1 MSKTRSIF
9 CAIFLQI
16 KYQSVKAKKPSHNA
30 HIERSERGRTYL
42 YVLSVT
48 VIISVNVSVSVSVSV
63 YAGFS
68 AECPQDCPVDCP
80 QDTEQGEDFH
90 KHFRLYRANIRRLS
104 LFSRFLSISCSRLVQ
119 GWFKNRFRILLGTVL
134 YLYCGMSYG
143 LSCGMSRGLSVGQ
156 KEKPQL

>member
-1 MSKTRSIF
+1 MCIILAGKIP
-9 CAIFLQI
+9 IGKI
-16 KYQSVKAKKPSHNA
+16 KKPSHNA

-48 VIISVNVSVSVSVSV
+48 VIISVNVSVSVSV

-80 QDTEQGEDFH
+80 QDTERGEDFH
-90 KHFRLYRANIRRLS
+90 KHFRLCRANIRRLS
-104 LFSRFLSISCSRLVQ
+104 LFSRFLSISGSRLVQ
-119 GWFKNRFRILLGTVL
+119 GWFKNRCGILLGTVL

>member
-1 MSKTRSIF
+1 MCIILANKIP
-9 CAIFLQI
+9 IGKI
-16 KYQSVKAKKPSHNA
+16 KSPLTTHTS
-30 HIERSERGRTYL
+30 SEARGGRTYL

-80 QDTEQGEDFH
+80 QDTERGEDFH
-90 KHFRLYRANIRRLS
+90 KHFRLCRANIRRLS
-104 LFSRFLSISCSRLVQ
+104 LFSRFLSISGSRLVQ
-119 GWFKNRFRILLGTVL
+119 GRFKNRCGILLGTVL
-134 YLYCGMSYG
+134 YLYYGMSRG

>member
-1 MSKTRSIF
+1 LCIILADKIP
-9 CAIFLQI
+9 IGKI
-16 KYQSVKAKKPSHNA
+16 KKPSHNA

-80 QDTEQGEDFH
+80 QDTERCEDFH
-90 KHFRLYRANIRRLS
+90 KHFRLCRANIRRLS
-104 LFSRFLSISCSRLVQ
+104 LFSRFLSISGPRLVQ

-134 YLYCGMSYG
+134 YLYYGMSYG